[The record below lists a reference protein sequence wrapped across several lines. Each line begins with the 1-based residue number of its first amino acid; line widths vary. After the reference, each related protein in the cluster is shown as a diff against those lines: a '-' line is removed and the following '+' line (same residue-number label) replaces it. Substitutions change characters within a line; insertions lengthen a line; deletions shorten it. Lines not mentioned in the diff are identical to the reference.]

1 MNRNEAH
8 HSKLV
13 GMMDMKRLIHELQTH
28 RIELE
33 LQNEELRRAEYQL
46 KQAAKRYGDLYD
58 FAPVGYLTLTRNAVI
73 REINLKGA
81 ASLQKDRIQ
90 LIGAPFHDYI
100 FDGYQEM
107 FHQHLHDVIQNGEKQ
122 TCKLRLKTS
131 GSEPFYAQIES
142 IAWQDDDQGD
152 VSIRSILSDITSQT
166 RIEAE
171 LIQAKE
177 KAEQANLAKS
187 QFLANMSHEMRT
199 PLAVILGY
207 SELALAEKE
216 RDPTLAHPL
225 RAIKRNG
232 EHLLQLIDDILDI
245 SRIETGQ
252 MVIAL
257 APCRPEIEVRQVM
270 DSMLPKVKAKGL
282 ELQLTW
288 NKNIPTTILTDATR
302 LRQILLNIVNN
313 AVKFTE
319 KGRITVEASAQPGPD
334 AEMPLLLQID
344 VKDSGCGIPVH
355 SYFSLFK
362 PFSQVDASDTRRFG
376 GVGQGLY
383 LSRRLAQALG
393 GDVNLLESQ
402 VGAGSTF
409 RICINLRAVGDGLV
423 LGTARHGTPHIGP
436 SELQGTTVLLVEDS
450 PDVQLMVR
458 SMIEMAGGRVYCAAD
473 GAHGISLALE
483 KPIDLV
489 LMDLQLPLLD
499 GYKATRELRKL
510 HFAKPILALTAH
522 AFHEERHRVLLSADF
537 DGFLTK
543 PIGFKPLIESVKK
556 WASHPREA
564 VKHKVEEL
572 H

>member
-1 MNRNEAH
+1 MNRKEAH

-13 GMMDMKRLIHELQTH
+13 GMVDMKRLIHELQTQ

-33 LQNEELRRAEYQL
+33 LQNEELRRAEYRL

-81 ASLQKDRIQ
+81 ASLQRDRIQ
-90 LIGAPFHDYI
+90 LIGAMFYDFIYG
-100 FDGYQEM
+100 GYQEI
-107 FHQHLHDVIQNGEKQ
+107 FHKHLQDVIQKSEKQ
-122 TCKLRLKTS
+122 TCKLRFHTS
-131 GSEPFYAQIES
+131 NCEAFYGQIES
-142 IAWQDDDQGD
+142 IAWLDDDTGE
-152 VSIRSILSDITSQT
+152 VLVRSILSDITNQT

-177 KAEQANLAKS
+177 KAEQASLAKS

-216 RDPTLAHPL
+216 RDPSLAHPL
-225 RAIKRNG
+225 HAIKRNG

-245 SRIETGQ
+245 SRVEAGQ
-252 MVIAL
+252 MVISL
-257 APCRPEIEVRQVM
+257 APCHPEVEVRQLV
-270 DSMLPKVKAKGL
+270 DSLQARIQAKGL
-282 ELQLTW
+282 EMNLIWSKQ
-288 NKNIPTTILTDATR
+288 IPSTILTDATR
-302 LRQILLNIVNN
+302 LRQILLNILSN
-313 AVKFTE
+313 AIKFTE
-319 KGRITVEASAQPGPD
+319 RGGITLEASIQSAQD
-334 AEMPLLLQID
+334 EVAQALLQID

-362 PFSQVDASDTRRFG
+362 PFSQVDTSDTRKFG
-376 GVGQGLY
+376 GIGLGLY

-402 VGAGSTF
+402 VGSGSTF
-409 RICINLRAVGDGLV
+409 RISITMRAVGDGLV
-423 LGTARHGTPHIGP
+423 LTSTRQAPRVEHT
-436 SELQGTTVLLVEDS
+436 ELQGTTVLLVEDS

-458 SMIEMAGGRVYCAAD
+458 SMIELAGGTVYCADD
-473 GAHGISLALE
+473 GVHAISLALE

-499 GYKATRELRKL
+499 GYKATQELRKL
-510 HFAKPILALTAH
+510 KFTKPILALTAH
-522 AFHEERHRVLLSADF
+522 AFHEERHRVLQSSEF

-543 PIGFKPLIESVKK
+543 PIGFKPLVETLKK
-556 WASHPREA
+556 WVHSEA
-564 VKHKVEEL
+564 KHSTRWAHEL
-572 H
+572 Q

>member
-1 MNRNEAH
+1 MNRKEAH

-13 GMMDMKRLIHELQTH
+13 GMMDMKRLIHELQTQ

-33 LQNEELRRAEYQL
+33 LQNEELRHAEYRL

-58 FAPVGYLTLTRNAVI
+58 FAPVGYLTMTRDAVI

-90 LIGAPFHDYI
+90 LIGSVFYDFIY
-100 FDGYQEM
+100 DGYREIFQR
-107 FHQHLHDVIQNGEKQ
+107 HLQDVIGKSEKQ
-122 TCKLRLKTS
+122 TCKLRLMTQS
-131 GSEPFYAQIES
+131 SEPFYGQIES
-142 IAWQDDDQGD
+142 VAWHEDETGE
-152 VSIRSILSDITSQT
+152 VLVRSILSDITSQT
-166 RIEAE
+166 RIEGE
-171 LIQAKE
+171 LIHAKE
-177 KAEQANLAKS
+177 KAEQASLAKS

-216 RDPTLAHPL
+216 RDPSLSHPL

-245 SRIETGQ
+245 SRVEAGQ

-257 APCRPEIEVRQVM
+257 APSQPEIEVRQLV
-270 DSMLPKVKAKGL
+270 DSMQPKAEAKGL
-282 ELQLTW
+282 SLNLIW
-288 NKNIPTTILTDATR
+288 KKNIPPTILTDTTR
-302 LRQILLNIVNN
+302 LRQILLNILSN
-313 AVKFTE
+313 AIKFTE
-319 KGRITVEASAQPGPD
+319 RGGITIEASAVPGPD
-334 AEMPLLLQID
+334 AETPWLLQFD
-344 VKDSGCGIPVH
+344 VQDSGCGIPAS

-362 PFSQVDASDTRRFG
+362 PFSQADASDARKFG
-376 GVGQGLY
+376 GIGLGLY

-393 GDVNLLESQ
+393 GDVSLLESE
-402 VGAGSTF
+402 VGSGSTF
-409 RICINLRAVGDGLV
+409 RVCINMRAVGDGLV
-423 LGTARHGTPHIGP
+423 LATQPKSPRLEH
-436 SELQGTTVLLVEDS
+436 SELQGVSVLLVEDS

-458 SMIEMAGGRVYCAAD
+458 SMLELAGGTVFCAND
-473 GAHGISLALE
+473 GVHAISLALE
-483 KPIDLV
+483 KSIDLI

-499 GYKATRELRKL
+499 GYKATLELRRL

-522 AFHEERHRVLLSADF
+522 AFHEERHRVLHSSEF

-543 PIGFKPLIESVKK
+543 PIGFKPLVDTVKK
-556 WASHPREA
+556 WAHQERDLRKSR
-564 VKHKVEEL
+564 VQEL